1 MLVIY
6 GTDMR
11 QVAITG
17 TFFWTGAFIFL
28 WNFKRFFTFEYFVII
43 MLFLLFIYQWSY
55 LYSIISLF
63 LIPFL
68 VLAFGF
74 SNAHVLLIFNKF
86 DYSYGFYIYA
96 FPVQQSIIY
105 LYQFPLVV
113 LDFCRA
119 FIITMIFAALSWHYI
134 EEPMM
139 RFKPRK

>member
-1 MLVIY
+1 
-6 GTDMR
+6 
-11 QVAITG
+11 
-17 TFFWTGAFIFL
+17 
-28 WNFKRFFTFEYFVII
+28 

-74 SNAHVLLIFNKF
+74 SNAHFLLIFNRF

-105 LYQFPLVV
+105 LYPEISPLI
-113 LDFCRA
+113 FISSG

-139 RFKPRK
+139 RFKPKKRIS